1 MTINEIIL
9 CNFGVY
15 AGEHSINLRPKS
27 KAAPVILIG
36 ALNGGG
42 KTTLLDAIQLVLFGK
57 LSKCSTREN
66 YSYNE
71 FLKRCITR
79 GADVSE
85 GAIVAL
91 NLRHGFDGTAHDF
104 YIERSWRQT
113 PKGLVEK
120 LIVTR
125 DGILDEDLTNYW
137 LEYVDN
143 FVPVG
148 LAELFFFDGEK
159 LEQIAQSNNAAKML
173 SAAINSLLGLDL
185 VDRLEKDLVVYTRD
199 LSKTKKSKS
208 ELNEIEELEAKLKK
222 LESDQQLLV
231 LTKKADANKQLD
243 KAQDSCKGA
252 EKAFKKN
259 GGEFY
264 EGRKG
269 LETQRSLLDEEKLR
283 VQEQMRDTAAGLLP
297 LLLVEDQLG
306 SIIQQANAESQSE
319 NNDLL
324 HQTLLEQKE
333 KLAKQ
338 LKKWKAEAG
347 LSNKISDYL
356 NSEITQLNSSDR
368 IPSYL
373 GLDQSEYISLK
384 RLDKD
389 TFEFEGRNA
398 LALRKQHKELAIQ
411 IQQINDQLAKVPDDQ
426 AIADFARELAQ
437 AKSQREKAKGE
448 LHVVEEDMLQLS
460 KAIDDTKRKLHKM
473 LDKHVDELSDQNRI
487 NRKIKYAEKV
497 RSTMRRFKATVLD
510 RKIRLIE
517 SLILDAFRQLLRK
530 KDLLTAIKID
540 PETYNMSLIGRNG
553 EDVPPNRLS
562 AGERQLLAVS
572 TLGGLAQA
580 SGRAMP
586 IVIDTPMAR
595 LDSEHRTHLVK
606 NYFPNASHQVV
617 ILSTD
622 EEIDDKYYPQIK
634 SRVSHSYEL
643 SYCDKKQSS
652 VIYKGY
658 FFK

>member
-1 MTINEIIL
+1 MAA
-9 CNFGVY
+9 NF
-15 AGEHSINLRPKS
+15 
-27 KAAPVILIG
+27 
-36 ALNGGG
+36 
-42 KTTLLDAIQLVLFGK
+42 
-57 LSKCSTREN
+57 TR
-66 YSYNE
+66 
-71 FLKRCITR
+71 
-79 GADVSE
+79 
-85 GAIVAL
+85 
-91 NLRHGFDGTAHDF
+91 
-104 YIERSWRQT
+104 
-113 PKGLVEK
+113 
-120 LIVTR
+120 
-125 DGILDEDLTNYW
+125 
-137 LEYVDN
+137 
-143 FVPVG
+143 
-148 LAELFFFDGEK
+148 
-159 LEQIAQSNNAAKML
+159 
-173 SAAINSLLGLDL
+173 
-185 VDRLEKDLVVYTRD
+185 
-199 LSKTKKSKS
+199 
-208 ELNEIEELEAKLKK
+208 
-222 LESDQQLLV
+222 
-231 LTKKADANKQLD
+231 
-243 KAQDSCKGA
+243 
-252 EKAFKKN
+252 
-259 GGEFY
+259 
-264 EGRKG
+264 GRKG

-338 LKKWKAEAG
+338 LKKWKVEAS

-356 NSEITQLNSSDR
+356 NSEITHLNSSDR

-437 AKSQREKAKGE
+437 AKSQREKAKAE

-473 LDKHVDELSDQNRI
+473 LDKHVDELSDQDRI

-572 TLGGLAQA
+572 TLWGLAQA

-652 VIYKGY
+652 VINKGY

>member
-15 AGEHSINLRPKS
+15 AGQHSIDLRPKS
-27 KAAPVILIG
+27 KAAPVILVG

-79 GADVSE
+79 GSDASA
-85 GAIVAL
+85 GSIVAL
-91 NLRHGFDGTAHDF
+91 NLRHGFDGAAHDF

-113 PKGLVEK
+113 PKGVVEK

-125 DGILDEDLTNYW
+125 DGILDEDLTNNW

-185 VDRLEKDLVVYTRD
+185 VDRLEKDLIVYARD
-199 LSKTKKSKS
+199 LNKTKKSKT
-208 ELNEIEELEAKLKK
+208 ELYEIQELEVQLEK
-222 LESDQQLLV
+222 LEDKQKLLI
-231 LTKKADANKQLD
+231 LTKQTEANKHLD
-243 KAQDSCKGA
+243 KAKVLYESAK
-252 EKAFKKN
+252 KAFKKN
-259 GGEFY
+259 GGEIY

-269 LETQRSLLDEEKLR
+269 LETKQLLLEEDKLR
-283 VQEQMRDTAAGLLP
+283 VKAHMRDSAAGLLP
-297 LLLVEDQLG
+297 LLLLEEQID
-306 SIIQQANAESQSE
+306 SITAQANTE
-319 NNDLL
+319 NKTEKNDLL
-324 HQTLLEQKE
+324 HQTLLEQKK
-333 KLAKQ
+333 KLNKQ
-338 LKKWKAEAG
+338 LKKWEADSE
-347 LSNKISDYL
+347 LSKKINDHLNGEIAKLTSSDDIAPYL
-356 NSEITQLNSSDR
+356 N
-368 IPSYL
+368 
-373 GLDQSEYISLK
+373 LDQSEYISLK
-384 RLDKD
+384 RLDRD
-389 TFEFEGRNA
+389 TFESEGRNA
-398 LALRKQHKELAIQ
+398 LSLGKQYQTLAIQ

-426 AIADFARELAQ
+426 AIAGYARELAGTKNKFEQ
-437 AKSQREKAKGE
+437 AKAEFQ
-448 LHVVEEDMLQLS
+448 VVEENITQAS
-460 KAIDDTKRKLHKM
+460 KEIQEVKGKLHKM
-473 LDKHVDELSDQNRI
+473 LDKHTDEVSHMDSI
-487 NRKIKYAEKV
+487 DRKIKYAEKV
-497 RSTMRRFKATVLD
+497 RNTMRRFRATVLE

-517 SLILDAFRQLLRK
+517 NLILNSFRQLLRK
-530 KDLLTAIKID
+530 KDLLSAIKID
-540 PETYNMSLIGRNG
+540 PETYDMSLLGRNG
-553 EDVPPNRLS
+553 EDVPANRLS

-572 TLGGLAQA
+572 TLWGLAQA

-595 LDSEHRTHLVK
+595 LDSEHRTQLIK

-652 VIYKGY
+652 VINKGY

>member
-79 GADVSE
+79 GSDVSE

-125 DGILDEDLTNYW
+125 DGILDEDLTNNW

-143 FVPVG
+143 FVPLG

-185 VDRLEKDLVVYTRD
+185 VDRLEKDLVVYARD
-199 LSKTKKSKS
+199 LNKTKKSKS

-264 EGRKG
+264 EGP
-269 LETQRSLLDEEKLR
+269 QRIGD
-283 VQEQMRDTAAGLLP
+283 A
-297 LLLVEDQLG
+297 
-306 SIIQQANAESQSE
+306 
-319 NNDLL
+319 
-324 HQTLLEQKE
+324 TL
-333 KLAKQ
+333 
-338 LKKWKAEAG
+338 
-347 LSNKISDYL
+347 
-356 NSEITQLNSSDR
+356 
-368 IPSYL
+368 
-373 GLDQSEYISLK
+373 
-384 RLDKD
+384 
-389 TFEFEGRNA
+389 
-398 LALRKQHKELAIQ
+398 
-411 IQQINDQLAKVPDDQ
+411 
-426 AIADFARELAQ
+426 
-437 AKSQREKAKGE
+437 
-448 LHVVEEDMLQLS
+448 
-460 KAIDDTKRKLHKM
+460 
-473 LDKHVDELSDQNRI
+473 
-487 NRKIKYAEKV
+487 
-497 RSTMRRFKATVLD
+497 AT
-510 RKIRLIE
+510 R
-517 SLILDAFRQLLRK
+517 
-530 KDLLTAIKID
+530 
-540 PETYNMSLIGRNG
+540 
-553 EDVPPNRLS
+553 
-562 AGERQLLAVS
+562 
-572 TLGGLAQA
+572 
-580 SGRAMP
+580 
-586 IVIDTPMAR
+586 
-595 LDSEHRTHLVK
+595 
-606 NYFPNASHQVV
+606 
-617 ILSTD
+617 
-622 EEIDDKYYPQIK
+622 
-634 SRVSHSYEL
+634 
-643 SYCDKKQSS
+643 
-652 VIYKGY
+652 
-658 FFK
+658 

>member
-15 AGEHSINLRPKS
+15 AGQHSVNLRPKS
-27 KAAPVILIG
+27 KTAPVILIG

-71 FLKRCITR
+71 FLKRSITR

-85 GAIVAL
+85 GSIVAL
-91 NLRHGFDGTAHDF
+91 NLRHGFDGAAHDF

-113 PKGLVEK
+113 PKGVVEK

-125 DGILDEDLTNYW
+125 DGILDEDLTNNW

-185 VDRLEKDLVVYTRD
+185 VDRLEKDLIVYARD
-199 LSKTKKSKS
+199 LNKTKKSKT
-208 ELNEIEELEAKLKK
+208 ELNEIQALEDQLEELEKNQENLI
-222 LESDQQLLV
+222 
-231 LTKKADANKQLD
+231 LTKQTDANKHLD
-243 KAQDSCKGA
+243 KATGSHEDAK
-252 EKAFKKN
+252 KAFKKN
-259 GGEFY
+259 GGEVY

-269 LETQRSLLDEEKLR
+269 LETKQMLLEEDKLR
-283 VQEQMRDTAAGLLP
+283 VKEQMCDSAAGLLP
-297 LLLVEDQLG
+297 LLLLEEQID
-306 SIIQQANAESQSE
+306 SIAAQANAENESE

-333 KLAKQ
+333 KLTKQ
-338 LKKWKAEAG
+338 LKQWKAEPK
-347 LSNKISDYL
+347 LSNKISNHL
-356 NSEITQLNSSDR
+356 NGEITKLINSDD
-368 IPSYL
+368 ITPYL
-373 GLDQSEYISLK
+373 DLDQSEYISLK
-384 RLDKD
+384 RLDSN

-398 LALRKQHKELAIQ
+398 LSLRKQYQKLSIQ

-426 AIADFARELAQ
+426 AIAGYARDLAVSKNGLEQ
-437 AKSQREKAKGE
+437 AKAEFQ
-448 LHVVEEDMLQLS
+448 VVEENIAQAS
-460 KAIDDTKRKLHKM
+460 REIVEVKRKLHKM
-473 LDKHVDELSDQNRI
+473 LDKHVDEVSQINRI
-487 NRKIKYAEKV
+487 DRKIKYAEKV
-497 RSTMRRFKATVLD
+497 RNTMRRFRATVLE

-517 SLILDAFRQLLRK
+517 NLILDSFRQLLRK

-540 PETYNMSLIGRNG
+540 PETYNMSLLGRNG
-553 EDVPPNRLS
+553 EDVPADRLS

-572 TLGGLAQA
+572 TLWGLAQA

-652 VIYKGY
+652 VINKGY

>member
-27 KAAPVILIG
+27 KKAPVILIG

-66 YSYNE
+66 YSYDE

-85 GAIVAL
+85 GSIVAL

-113 PKGLVEK
+113 PKGVVEK

-125 DGILDEDLTNYW
+125 DGILDEDLTNNW

-143 FVPVG
+143 FVPIG

-159 LEQIAQSNNAAKML
+159 LEKIAQSNNAAKML
-173 SAAINSLLGLDL
+173 STAINSLLGLDL
-185 VDRLEKDLVVYTRD
+185 VDRLEKDLVLYERD
-199 LSKTKKSKS
+199 LNKTQKSKTELSK
-208 ELNEIEELEAKLKK
+208 IKELEVQLEK
-222 LESDQQLLV
+222 LEKDQALLI
-231 LTKKADANKQLD
+231 LTKKAEALKHSD
-243 KAQDSCKGA
+243 KAATLHEDA
-252 EKAFKKN
+252 AAAFKKN
-259 GGEFY
+259 GGVIY

-269 LETQRSLLDEEKLR
+269 LETQRTLLDEEKAR
-283 VQEQMRDTAAGLLP
+283 VKEQMRDSAAGLLP
-297 LLLVEDQLG
+297 LSLVNEQIV
-306 SIIQQANAESQSE
+306 SIIEQANAESESE

-324 HQTLLEQKE
+324 HQTLLDQKE
-333 KLAKQ
+333 KLTKQ
-338 LKKWKAEAG
+338 LKQWNADPK
-347 LSNKISDYL
+347 LSKQISNHLNGEITKL
-356 NSEITQLNSSDR
+356 NSDDK

-373 GLDQSEYISLK
+373 CLDQSEYISLK
-384 RLDKD
+384 RLDKE
-389 TFEFEGRNA
+389 TFEFEARSA
-398 LALRKQHKELAIQ
+398 ASLRKQYQALAIQ
-411 IQQINDQLAKVPDDQ
+411 IQSINDQLAKVPDDQ
-426 AIADFARELAQ
+426 AIAELARELAK
-437 AKSQREKAKGE
+437 AKSQLAKASAE
-448 LHVVEEDMLQLS
+448 VHVVEENISQGVRE
-460 KAIDDTKRKLHKM
+460 INEVKRKLHKM
-473 LDKHVDELSDQNRI
+473 LDKHVDDISDQDRI
-487 NRKIKYAEKV
+487 ARKIKYAEKV
-497 RSTMRRFKATVLD
+497 RQTMRRFKATVLD

-517 SLILDAFRQLLRK
+517 NLILDSFRQLLRK

-572 TLGGLAQA
+572 TLWGLAQA

-595 LDSEHRTHLVK
+595 LDSEHRTHLVN

-622 EEIDDKYYPQIK
+622 EEIDDKYYPKIK
-634 SRVSHSYEL
+634 KRVSHSYEL
-643 SYCDKKQSS
+643 AYCDEKQSS
-652 VIYKGY
+652 VIREGY

>member
-15 AGEHSINLRPKS
+15 AGQHSINLRPKS
-27 KAAPVILIG
+27 KTAPVILIG

-71 FLKRCITR
+71 FLKRSITR
-79 GADVSE
+79 GADASE
-85 GAIVAL
+85 GSIVAL
-91 NLRHGFDGTAHDF
+91 NLRHGFDGAAHDF

-113 PKGLVEK
+113 PKGVVEK

-125 DGILDEDLTNYW
+125 DGILDEDLTNNW

-185 VDRLEKDLVVYTRD
+185 VDRLEKDLIVYARD
-199 LSKTKKSKS
+199 LNKTKKSKT
-208 ELNEIEELEAKLKK
+208 ELNEIQVLEDQLEELEKNQENLI
-222 LESDQQLLV
+222 
-231 LTKKADANKQLD
+231 LTKQTDANKHLD
-243 KAQDSCKGA
+243 KATGSHEDAK
-252 EKAFKKN
+252 KAFKKN
-259 GGEFY
+259 GGEVY

-269 LETQRSLLDEEKLR
+269 LETKQMLLEEDKLR
-283 VQEQMRDTAAGLLP
+283 VKEQMCDSAAGLLP
-297 LLLVEDQLG
+297 LLLLEEQID
-306 SIIQQANAESQSE
+306 SIAAQANAENGSE

-324 HQTLLEQKE
+324 RQTLLEQKE
-333 KLAKQ
+333 KLTKQ
-338 LKKWKAEAG
+338 LKQWKADSE
-347 LSNKISDYL
+347 LSKKISNHL
-356 NSEITQLNSSDR
+356 NGEITKLINSDD
-368 IPSYL
+368 ITPYL
-373 GLDQSEYISLK
+373 DLDQSEHISLK
-384 RLDKD
+384 RLDSN
-389 TFEFEGRNA
+389 TFEVEGRNA
-398 LALRKQHKELAIQ
+398 LSLRKQYQKLSIQ

-426 AIADFARELAQ
+426 AIAGYAHDLAVSKNGLEQ
-437 AKSQREKAKGE
+437 AKAEFQ
-448 LHVVEEDMLQLS
+448 VVEENIAQAS
-460 KAIDDTKRKLHKM
+460 REIVEVKRKLHKM
-473 LDKHVDELSDQNRI
+473 LDKHVDEVSQINRI
-487 NRKIKYAEKV
+487 DRKIKYAEKV
-497 RSTMRRFKATVLD
+497 RNTMRRFRATVLE

-517 SLILDAFRQLLRK
+517 NLILDSFRQLLRK

-540 PETYNMSLIGRNG
+540 PETYNMSLSGRNG
-553 EDVPPNRLS
+553 EDVPADRLS

-572 TLGGLAQA
+572 TLWGLAQA

-652 VIYKGY
+652 VIKKGY